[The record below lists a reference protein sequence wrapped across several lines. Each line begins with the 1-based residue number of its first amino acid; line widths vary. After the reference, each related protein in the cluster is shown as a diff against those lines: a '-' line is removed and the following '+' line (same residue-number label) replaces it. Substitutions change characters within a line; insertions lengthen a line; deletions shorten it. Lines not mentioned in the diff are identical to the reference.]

1 MKLTEWYPA
10 HIKPVRV
17 GWYDTLDNDGSYSQL
32 RWYFDGRKWCWFH
45 DNDIKKTKVICVF
58 QKRPWRGLAQKP

>member
-17 GWYDTLDNDGSYSQL
+17 GWYEIGTVGASEGELMFWDGSL
-32 RWYFDGRKWCWFH
+32 LWWKCDR
-45 DNDIKKTKVICVF
+45 VF
-58 QKRPWRGLAQKP
+58 CCGPLLPGDMWRGRTKP